1 MKIAIAGSMSASKE
15 IVNIG
20 KELSSLGYDVTLPRR
35 TSEYAEDILQ
45 QETHQESTKNKIK
58 FDRIRKYF
66 EEIKDS
72 DILLVV
78 NTDKNGIKNYI
89 GGNTFLEMGFA
100 HVLNKKIYLY
110 NDIPDLSYTDEIKAM
125 QPIVLKGDLSKIKL
139 L

>member
-20 KELSSLGYDVTLPRR
+20 KELSLLGYDVTLPRR

-45 QETHQESTKNKIK
+45 QETHEESTKNKIR

-66 EEIKDS
+66 EEIKNC

-78 NTDKNGIKNYI
+78 NFNKNEIKNYI

-100 HVLNKKIYLY
+100 HILNKKIYLY
-110 NDIPDLSYTDEIKAM
+110 NNIPDLSYTDEIKAM
-125 QPIVLKGDLSKIKL
+125 QPIALGGDLSKINNI
-139 L
+139 